1 MKPYS
6 ITRRLVVAV
15 LLVQVISAVSI
26 TCLAVLYERHTHLR
40 SFDIMLRGR
49 ADSLL
54 GDVQDAED
62 PGDNVMLDGT
72 QTSLPPED
80 LYEVADASGR
90 LLGRSGNWA
99 GPTGPQRDVREGSF
113 FKLHLHGRRYRVL
126 KIRGLRMVDPGDKGG
141 GIPRYVTVFY
151 GSATGQLWNE
161 IWTTVAFYALTSLA
175 LLAISG
181 LLMFWLLNRGLAP
194 LRELAAEATGVSV
207 GSWDFAP
214 SERVRMTRELAPLS
228 LALETVLHGLERAF
242 MQQSQFVS
250 DAAHELKT
258 AVAVAKSSVQLL
270 IMKRRTVPEYET
282 GLERAYL
289 DCERMEEIVSRMLM
303 LARVEQSIKPGATTT
318 ATDLA
323 ETTNLAAQQFDTMAS
338 VKNVHLMIAAPEP
351 ALVGVNQEDLRVA
364 CSNLILNALQHS
376 PSGLQIRITVR
387 RSETTVEFCVEDDG
401 EGISPEALPFVF
413 DRFYRNDQSRSRNTG
428 GTGLGLAI
436 CKAIVSGHG
445 GTIDITSTVDV
456 GTKVTFYLP
465 LVS

>member
-6 ITRRLVVAV
+6 ITRRLVIAV
-15 LLVQVISAVSI
+15 LLVQLISAVSI
-26 TCLAVLYERHTHLR
+26 TCLAVLYERHTHLS

-49 ADSLL
+49 ADSLV

-72 QTSLPPED
+72 QANLPPED
-80 LYEVADASGR
+80 LYEVSDDNGK
-90 LLGRSGNWA
+90 LLGRSGNWS
-99 GPTGPQRDVREGSF
+99 GPSEAQRDVREGSF
-113 FKLHLHGRRYRVL
+113 FRLHLRSRHYRVL

-161 IWTTVAFYALTSLA
+161 IWRTVAFYALTSLA

-181 LLMFWLLNRGLAP
+181 LLMFWLLNSGLAP

-207 GSWDFAP
+207 GSWNFAP

-228 LALETVLHGLERAF
+228 RALETLLQGLERAF

-270 IMKRRTVPEYET
+270 VMKRRTVPEYEA

-289 DCERMEEIVSRMLM
+289 DCERMEEIVSRMLT
-303 LARVEQSIKPGATTT
+303 LARVEQPIKPGLTAV

-323 ETTNLAAQQFDTMAS
+323 ETTRLAAQQFDTMAS
-338 VKNVHLMIAAPEP
+338 VKGVELIVAGPEAVFVH
-351 ALVGVNQEDLRVA
+351 VNQEDLRVA

-376 PSGLQIRITVR
+376 PAGSQVRITVR
-387 RSETTVEFCVEDDG
+387 RQEATAEFCVEDDG

-413 DRFYRNDQSRSRNTG
+413 DRFYRNDKSRSRNTG

-436 CKAIVSGHG
+436 CKAIVLGHG
-445 GTIDITSTVDV
+445 GAIDIISTLDV
-456 GTKVTFYLP
+456 GTKVTFRLP